1 MRCPENELDTCG
13 KRWSGSDGQLVGSP
27 DGKVVGC
34 SLTCMGQY
42 ESRNFRVNQCESHV
56 KSDLDTVSLSI
67 DSRDARKLN
76 FLIDTGAEI
85 SLTRSWSLTPGVN
98 CQFHEEVDINGVS
111 KAVMRTEGTVELKHF
126 TETHE
131 TTHTFHVLGEDSEMH
146 CDAILGKGFLEERDS
161 VIIYCSRQ
169 LVMNDVIVNFDSKP

>member
-27 DGKVVGC
+27 DSKVVGC

-126 TETHE
+126 Y
-131 TTHTFHVLGEDSEMH
+131 
-146 CDAILGKGFLEERDS
+146 RDTRDNAH
-161 VIIYCSRQ
+161 ISRFGRRFRNA
-169 LVMNDVIVNFDSKP
+169 L